1 MLMKL
6 GANVIS
12 KPPGIQIDTKTPID
26 VSYELKLNL
35 IGRCYELFFTVGFYT
50 FALGSFF
57 RTRKLSWNDS
67 KLP

>member
-35 IGRCYELFFTVGFYT
+35 IGRCYELFFYSGVLHLCTWQLFQDT
-50 FALGSFF
+50 
-57 RTRKLSWNDS
+57 
-67 KLP
+67 

>member
-12 KPPGIQIDTKTPID
+12 KPPGIQIDTKTPVD

-35 IGRCYELFFTVGFYT
+35 TSWFYELICFFYSGVLHLCTWQLFQ
-50 FALGSFF
+50 
-57 RTRKLSWNDS
+57 DM
-67 KLP
+67 